1 MRWLPAF
8 AGRPDFGKVAVDGLW
23 EEAITF
29 LPGGVPDVRGG
40 NVACE
45 AFWGKAFFGLRTPE
59 VARFSA
65 AMTQPD
71 FFAAIEREFG
81 LGGEFAFAE
90 IGAEGAWLSVGAFR
104 VERAL
109 DWAALEASPV
119 WLDTTHDKALEFSFD
134 GGRYWFALPL
144 GRVLDRDRV
153 EEALGALRNL

>member
-1 MRWLPAF
+1 MLPAF
-8 AGRPDFGKVAVDGLW
+8 AGRPDFGKVAVDGVW

-29 LPGGVPDVRGG
+29 LPGEVPGIRGE

-45 AFWGKAFFGLRTPE
+45 AFFGKAFFGLRTPD

-90 IGAEGAWLSVGAFR
+90 IGAEGAWRSVGAFR
-104 VERAL
+104 IQGAIDWPAL
-109 DWAALEASPV
+109 QAAPV
-119 WLDTTHDKALEFSFD
+119 WSDTTHDKALEFSFD
-134 GGRYWFALPL
+134 GGRFWFALPL

-153 EEALGALRNL
+153 EEALRALQDL